1 MLYKFDFLQ
10 TLFVV
15 FIGAWIFLSINPL
28 HPPTWMLEN
37 IVIFIFFP
45 IVILS
50 YFKFRLSNFSYFLI
64 FIFGILHLL
73 GAHYTYGSTP
83 WGDLIT
89 QTFDLGRNHYDR
101 IVHFIYGVLMV
112 PVLLD
117 LFKRYLPK
125 NWFIKGIFVFSIA
138 FAIGSVYE
146 VAEFIVGAVFVPEAG
161 LAFLGF
167 QGDIWDTQKDM
178 LLQGIGAIV
187 GLMLF
192 MPFASRLFS
201 KK

>member
-1 MLYKFDFLQ
+1 MLYKFDFPKI
-10 TLFVV
+10 LFVI
-15 FIGAWIFLSINPL
+15 FAGAWIFLSIEPL
-28 HPPTWMLEN
+28 YPFAWKLEN
-37 IVIFIFFP
+37 IVVFIFLP

-50 YFKFRLSNFSYFLI
+50 YFKFRLSNFSYLLI

-73 GAHYTYGSTP
+73 GAHYTYGNTP

-112 PVLLD
+112 PVLID

-125 NWFIKGIFVFSIA
+125 NWFIKGIFIFSIA
-138 FAIGSVYE
+138 FAIGSLYE
-146 VAEFIVGAVFVPEAG
+146 VGEFVVGVIVDPEAG

-178 LLQGIGAIV
+178 SLQGIGALV
-187 GLMLF
+187 GLVLF
-192 MPFASRLFS
+192 MPFSRFFS
-201 KK
+201 FDK